1 MATLRV
7 AGKEARAA
15 GGGWWWWRGERAMIG
30 RALML
35 GGGCEEW
42 KGVCLVLAGWLAGGD
57 VNGCG

>member
-1 MATLRV
+1 
-7 AGKEARAA
+7 
-15 GGGWWWWRGERAMIG
+15 MIG